1 MGDQWWNEKR
11 WQAFQKNNHC
21 CWACGVH
28 ITQAWKHQWLE
39 GHECYEYLWEEG
51 RLIHSFIHDGH
62 LAVMCM
68 SGKITR
74 AEENYIRK
82 TGFDILK
89 AHDLLSVRAERHLG
103 ISGHAPWDEWVMV
116 VEDQEFK
123 YLGKEVK

>member
-1 MGDQWWNEKR
+1 
-11 WQAFQKNNHC
+11 
-21 CWACGVH
+21 
-28 ITQAWKHQWLE
+28 
-39 GHECYEYLWEEG
+39 
-51 RLIHSFIHDGH
+51 
-62 LAVMCM
+62 M

-89 AHDLLSVRAERHLG
+89 KNNLLDERATRHMG
-103 ISGHAPWDEWVMV
+103 GWDHAPWAEWVMV